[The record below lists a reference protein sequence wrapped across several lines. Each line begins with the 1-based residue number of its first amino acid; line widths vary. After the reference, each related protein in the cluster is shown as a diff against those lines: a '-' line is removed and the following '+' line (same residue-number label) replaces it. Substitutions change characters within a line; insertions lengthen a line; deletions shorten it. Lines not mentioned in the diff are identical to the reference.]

1 MMSIGTVQNTILA
14 ISGDS
19 FQTACDIDKKIVKEE
34 IGHMKE
40 RWDNLNY
47 FISERA
53 QALADILAK
62 LGDFLNEAKDLEKGF
77 GKVQPLGDRPG
88 NLRDKARQEHC
99 LIPVEGRKPCRL
111 QGRPGCMG

>member
-1 MMSIGTVQNTILA
+1 MPTCTQFS
-14 ISGDS
+14 
-19 FQTACDIDKKIVKEE
+19 
-34 IGHMKE
+34 
-40 RWDNLNY
+40 
-47 FISERA
+47 
-53 QALADILAK
+53 QASQGSSPDARILAK

-77 GKVQPLGDRPG
+77 GKVQPLGDHPG